1 MFKIMHFPGAG
12 MLMVIGSFF
21 LSIYFILGQKTKTNN
36 KLLGLLYRLSFSLMM
51 IGGIFNMMGWPW
63 AINLRIM
70 SVSILLVSLIALF
83 IYKNQLFQTTKNIT
97 ITFTILAILLQFSLF
112 RFALTT
118 LSFNY
123 PIYLE
128 KMEIAKIR
136 MKVTKPYDDDE
147 AYNGY
152 VEAKSKPEL
161 DSLKY
166 YMKKNDKYLHKIG
179 PHDLNEYCRILLDNQ
194 TDTTILKHGLK
205 WSNWIVSEDPYYQ
218 HYLIN
223 INYLIKL
230 KVYNKALFLI
240 DNNKHINYESNEK
253 EFKKELSRLKQ
264 ICLKNLP
271 ASN

>member
-1 MFKIMHFPGAG
+1 
-12 MLMVIGSFF
+12 
-21 LSIYFILGQKTKTNN
+21 
-36 KLLGLLYRLSFSLMM
+36 
-51 IGGIFNMMGWPW
+51 
-63 AINLRIM
+63 
-70 SVSILLVSLIALF
+70 
-83 IYKNQLFQTTKNIT
+83 
-97 ITFTILAILLQFSLF
+97 
-112 RFALTT
+112 
-118 LSFNY
+118 
-123 PIYLE
+123 
-128 KMEIAKIR
+128 
-136 MKVTKPYDDDE
+136 MKVTKPSNDDE
-147 AYNGY
+147 AFNGY
-152 VEAKSKPEL
+152 VEAKTKLEL

>member
-1 MFKIMHFPGAG
+1 MI
-12 MLMVIGSFF
+12 
-21 LSIYFILGQKTKTNN
+21 
-36 KLLGLLYRLSFSLMM
+36 
-51 IGGIFNMMGWPW
+51 IGGIFNMMNWPW
-63 AINLRIM
+63 AGSFRII
-70 SVSILLVSLIALF
+70 SVSILLLSAIVLF
-83 IYKNQLFQTTKNIT
+83 IYKNQLFQSTKNIT
-97 ITFTILAILLQFSLF
+97 ITFTVIAILLQFSQF
-112 RFALTT
+112 RFVLTT

-136 MKVTKPYDDDE
+136 MKVTKPSNDE
-147 AYNGY
+147 EAFNGY
-152 VEAKSKPEL
+152 VEAKTKLEL

-230 KVYNKALFLI
+230 KVYNKAIFLI